1 MQIPQV
7 IVSPPL
13 DDSPPEYRKLKEFI
27 PVYVATIRKT
37 IDSGFLSLY
46 PRELMDLDLNEV
58 LWRKFIRQI
67 NESAQYVSDSDAA
80 ASATFF
86 GVSGYLASRVGEKNV
101 RNTKIKEI
109 NNILLCWNSSF
120 FNGFGLQVTLIKLAQ
135 NSCGAG
141 DDKKTLKFGTL
152 KYYLLVASL

>member
-7 IVSPPL
+7 IVSPPT
-13 DDSPPEYRKLKEFI
+13 DDSPPKYRKSKEFI
-27 PVYVATIRKT
+27 PVYVATIRKP

-46 PRELMDLDLNEV
+46 PREFVDLDVNEV

-67 NESAQYVSDSDAA
+67 NESAQYVSVSDAG
-80 ASATFF
+80 STTFF
-86 GVSGYLASRVGEKNV
+86 GVSGYLASRAGEKNI
-101 RNTKIKEI
+101 RNAKIKEI
-109 NNILLCWNSSF
+109 NSILLQWNSSF
-120 FNGFGLQVTLIKLAQ
+120 FIKFGLQVTLIKLAH

-141 DDKKTLKFGTL
+141 DDKRFPKFGTV

>member
-7 IVSPPL
+7 IVSPPM
-13 DDSPPEYRKLKEFI
+13 DNSPPEYRKLKEFI

-46 PRELMDLDLNEV
+46 PREFVEINLNEA

-67 NESAQYVSDSDAA
+67 NESAQYVSESDAT
-80 ASATFF
+80 STPFF
-86 GVSGYLASRVGEKNV
+86 GVSGYLASRAGEKNV
-101 RNTKIKEI
+101 RNAKIKEI

-135 NSCGAG
+135 SEAG
-141 DDKKTLKFGTL
+141 DAKKISKFGTL
-152 KYYLLVASL
+152 KYYLLIASL